1 MKVNLSRIN
10 IEIICSLALVVLLFF
25 SNKTGLNALFFMV
38 PATVLFL
45 YYFSFKNYELYKNGF
60 NWLILL
66 SNFLIAFGLAWL
78 VFYVYSAK
86 TQTAVNLVLTVLN
99 IVFIIIF
106 LDKKDG
112 RRIFHLIQIAML
124 TQLNN

>member
-10 IEIICSLALVVLLFF
+10 IEIIWSLALVVLLFL
-25 SNKTGLNALFFMV
+25 SKKTGLNALFFMV

-45 YYFSFKNYELYKNGF
+45 YYFVFKNYELYKNGF

-112 RRIFHLIQIAML
+112 RRTFHLIQIAML
-124 TQLNN
+124 TQLSI